1 MRIAFT
7 SAASARMFSELRQL
21 TDAFGPEVAYK
32 LANRLSLLSAAD
44 NLALVP
50 TSPPIGC
57 RTLDGEG
64 TRFAVSVSEN
74 LCLVFRADGTAAGSA
89 AGLATITA
97 IEIGGVEKL

>member
-1 MRIAFT
+1 VRIAFA
-7 SAASARMFSELRQL
+7 SAASARMFSELRLL

-74 LCLVFRADGTAAGSA
+74 LRLVFMADGADGSA
-89 AGLATITA
+89 AGLSKITA